1 MPSHSLMIP
10 FFQGWRE
17 CTGLGLWTGD
27 NVNTKRIHT
36 DREVYSWLYQNAKGQ
51 ILACVL
57 LVLANIG
64 LACMGVAFA
73 LASKS
78 VIDGATTGGWS
89 VLVWRSAVF
98 LGIIALQALLQA
110 TCRHAQAA
118 IQGRL
123 EMGFKSR
130 FLSAILKKD
139 YRAVMAYHSGDLLNR
154 LTSDVQAIANG
165 VTSLLP
171 TFSGLITKIVSAFW
185 VLCMLDLRFSL
196 IFALAGAAMFVVTR
210 FFRKRLKAL
219 HKRVQETDG
228 QVRAFLQELLSSFLV
243 IRTFQVEGEME
254 AKGSRLQQ
262 ANYAEKIKKNTIS
275 VVANTGISFIF
286 NLGYLYALVWS
297 CRGLI
302 AGTVTFG
309 TLTAVLQL
317 VNQVQS
323 PFVGLSGMLPQYYG
337 VLASAE
343 RMMDIEALP
352 DEPAVDSAP
361 YDADTLYAHMLGI
374 ELQQVRFHYDRDP
387 VLDQADLYLEKGSF
401 AVISG
406 LSGIGKSTLLK
417 LLLGVF
423 TPDSGHIG
431 LRMDDGF
438 RIPADR
444 QTRGLFAYVPQGNFL
459 LSGTIRENIAFIRP
473 AATEEEIT
481 QAAELSCAMEF
492 IASLPM
498 GMETRIGEKGLGLSE
513 GQVQRLAIA
522 RALLGGAPVLLFDE
536 VTSALDAATE
546 KQVLKNIKSLK
557 NRTCL
562 IVTHKAAAL
571 TVCDA
576 VLQIVEG
583 KIILEKKS
591 QP

>member
-1 MPSHSLMIP
+1 MS
-10 FFQGWRE
+10 
-17 CTGLGLWTGD
+17 
-27 NVNTKRIHT
+27 TKGAPAQPRRTYT
-36 DREVYSWLYQNAKGQ
+36 DKEVFSWLYQNARGQ
-51 ILACVL
+51 VLACVL
-57 LVLANIG
+57 LVFANIG

-78 VIDGATTGGWS
+78 VIDGATTGGMEA
-89 VLVWRSAVF
+89 LVWRSAVF

-110 TCRHAQAA
+110 TCRHAQAS

-130 FLSAILKKD
+130 FLSAVLKKD
-139 YRAVMAYHSGDLLNR
+139 YQAVMAYHSGDLLNR
-154 LTSDVQAIANG
+154 LTSDVQAISGG

-171 TFSGLITKIVSAFW
+171 TFSGLVTKIVSAFW
-185 VLCMLDLRFSL
+185 VLCVLDWRFSL

-228 QVRAFLQELLSSFLV
+228 RVRAFLQELLASFLV
-243 IRTFQVEGEME
+243 IRTFQVEGAME
-254 AKGSRLQQ
+254 DKGRRLQQ
-262 ANYAEKIKKNTIS
+262 DNYREKIRKNTIS
-275 VVANTGISFIF
+275 VAANTGISFIF
-286 NLGYLYALVWS
+286 NLGYLYALMWS

-302 AGTVTFG
+302 AGTVSFG

-317 VNQVQS
+317 VNQVQA

-352 DEPAVDSAP
+352 DEPAVDGTP
-361 YDADTLYAHMLGI
+361 HDAGALYAHMLGI
-374 ELQQVRFHYDRDP
+374 ELRQVSFHYDRDP
-387 VLDQADLYLEKGSF
+387 VLNQADLYLEKGSF

-438 RIPADR
+438 RIAADR

-473 AATEEEIT
+473 EATEEEIT
-481 QAAELSCAMEF
+481 QAAELSCAMDF
-492 IASLPM
+492 IDALPM
-498 GMETRIGEKGLGLSE
+498 GMDTLIGEKGMGLSE

-522 RALLGGAPVLLFDE
+522 RAVLGGAPVLLLDE
-536 VTSALDAATE
+536 VTSALDAQTE
-546 KQVLKNIKSLK
+546 KRVLENIQGLR

-571 TVCDA
+571 TVCDV
-576 VLQIVEG
+576 VLRIVDG
-583 KIILEKKS
+583 KIIMEKRLREAK
-591 QP
+591 

>member
-1 MPSHSLMIP
+1 M
-10 FFQGWRE
+10 
-17 CTGLGLWTGD
+17 
-27 NVNTKRIHT
+27 
-36 DREVYSWLYQNAKGQ
+36 
-51 ILACVL
+51 ACVL
-57 LVLANIG
+57 LVLANVG

-78 VIDGATTGGWS
+78 VIDGATAEGS
-89 VLVWRSAVF
+89 EVLVWRSTVF
-98 LGIIALQALLQA
+98 FGIIVLQALLQA
-110 TCRHAQAA
+110 YCRHAQAA
-118 IQGRL
+118 IQGKL

-130 FLSAILKKD
+130 FLSAVLKKD

-185 VLCMLDLRFSL
+185 VLCVLDWRFSL
-196 IFALAGAAMFVVTR
+196 IFALAGAVMFVVTR

-228 QVRAFLQELLSSFLV
+228 QVRSFLQELLSSFLV
-243 IRTFQVEGEME
+243 IRTFQVEGAME
-254 AKGSRLQQ
+254 AKGRQLQQ
-262 ANYAEKIKKNTIS
+262 DNYSEKIRKNTIS
-275 VVANTGISFIF
+275 VAANTGIGFIF
-286 NLGYLYALVWS
+286 NLGYLYALMWS
-297 CRGLI
+297 CQGLI
-302 AGTVTFG
+302 AGTISFG

-337 VLASAE
+337 ALASAE

-352 DEPAVDSAP
+352 DEPAVDSQP
-361 YDADTLYAHMLGI
+361 YDADALYAHMVGL
-374 ELQQVRFHYDRDP
+374 ELRQVCFRYDRDR
-387 VLDQADLYLEKGSF
+387 VLDQADLYLERGSF

-438 RIPADR
+438 RIAVDR

-473 AATEEEIT
+473 EATEQEII
-481 QAAELSCAMEF
+481 QAAEHSCAMDF
-492 IASLPM
+492 IRELPM
-498 GMETRIGEKGLGLSE
+498 GMDTVIGEKGLGLSE
-513 GQVQRLAIA
+513 GQIQRLAIA
-522 RALLGGAPVLLFDE
+522 RALLGGAPVLLLDE
-536 VTSALDAATE
+536 VTSALDGETE
-546 KQVLKNIKSLK
+546 KRVLKNIQGLK

-571 TVCDA
+571 TVCDV
-576 VLQIVEG
+576 VLRITDG
-583 KIILEKKS
+583 KIIMEKRVREVK
-591 QP
+591 